1 MAYANLSKAEL
12 QKVFDELSAEYKG
25 YQAKNLSLNM
35 ARGKPSAKQLEL
47 ALGVLEALKARS
59 EFANSNGDDCRNY
72 GLWDGLPEMK
82 RIFADMVGVPAS
94 QVILG
99 NNSSLMMMF
108 EVISRGFSHGYNG
121 CTPWCKL
128 DKKKFLCP
136 VPGYDRHFA
145 VTEYTASS
153 LSTSRCVLPARI
165 WISSKS
171 SSRTM
176 TPSRAFGVC
185 RSIRTPRV
193 SRIPMRLS
201 AVSPH

>member
-82 RIFADMVGVPAS
+82 RIFADMVGVPGFA
-94 QVILG
+94 G
-99 NNSSLMMMF
+99 Y
-108 EVISRGFSHGYNG
+108 SRQQL
-121 CTPWCKL
+121 KL
-128 DKKKFLCP
+128 DDD
-136 VPGYDRHFA
+136 V
-145 VTEYTASS
+145 
-153 LSTSRCVLPARI
+153 
-165 WISSKS
+165 
-171 SSRTM
+171 
-176 TPSRAFGVC
+176 
-185 RSIRTPRV
+185 
-193 SRIPMRLS
+193 
-201 AVSPH
+201 

>member
-82 RIFADMVGVPAS
+82 RIFADMVGVPDS

-121 CTPWCKL
+121 CTPWCRL
-128 DKKKFLCP
+128 
-136 VPGYDRHFA
+136 G
-145 VTEYTASS
+145 S
-153 LSTSRCVLPARI
+153 STSSRPPIQAQSAGVQKRSPGCGKKSWDR
-165 WISSKS
+165 SK
-171 SSRTM
+171 
-176 TPSRAFGVC
+176 PG
-185 RSIRTPRV
+185 RS
-193 SRIPMRLS
+193 
-201 AVSPH
+201 

>member
-25 YQAKNLSLNM
+25 YQAKNLALNM

-94 QVILG
+94 QVKHG
-99 NNSSLMMMF
+99 NNSSLRMM
-108 EVISRGFSHGYNG
+108 
-121 CTPWCKL
+121 
-128 DKKKFLCP
+128 
-136 VPGYDRHFA
+136 
-145 VTEYTASS
+145 
-153 LSTSRCVLPARI
+153 
-165 WISSKS
+165 
-171 SSRTM
+171 
-176 TPSRAFGVC
+176 
-185 RSIRTPRV
+185 
-193 SRIPMRLS
+193 
-201 AVSPH
+201 

>member
-12 QKVFDELSAEYKG
+12 QKVFDDLSAEYKG
-25 YQAKNLSLNM
+25 YQAQNLSLNM

-121 CTPWCKL
+121 CASWIRKNFSVRCRAT
-128 DKKKFLCP
+128 
-136 VPGYDRHFA
+136 
-145 VTEYTASS
+145 TA
-153 LSTSRCVLPARI
+153 TLP
-165 WISSKS
+165 
-171 SSRTM
+171 
-176 TPSRAFGVC
+176 
-185 RSIRTPRV
+185 
-193 SRIPMRLS
+193 
-201 AVSPH
+201 

>member
-145 VTEYTASS
+145 VT
-153 LSTSRCVLPARI
+153 ARI

-193 SRIPMRLS
+193 SRIPMRPS

>member
-99 NNSSLMMMF
+99 NNSSLRLF
-108 EVISRGFSHGYNG
+108 
-121 CTPWCKL
+121 
-128 DKKKFLCP
+128 
-136 VPGYDRHFA
+136 
-145 VTEYTASS
+145 
-153 LSTSRCVLPARI
+153 PAA
-165 WISSKS
+165 
-171 SSRTM
+171 SRTV
-176 TPSRAFGVC
+176 TTAARRGASWIRKNFSVRCRATTA
-185 RSIRTPRV
+185 ILP
-193 SRIPMRLS
+193 
-201 AVSPH
+201 

>member
-1 MAYANLSKAEL
+1 MFQALLERKNELNAYFSIQNLIYGDVFVAYANLSKAEL

-25 YQAKNLSLNM
+25 YQAKNLALNM

-136 VPGYDRHFA
+136 VPG
-145 VTEYTASS
+145 
-153 LSTSRCVLPARI
+153 
-165 WISSKS
+165 
-171 SSRTM
+171 
-176 TPSRAFGVC
+176 
-185 RSIRTPRV
+185 
-193 SRIPMRLS
+193 
-201 AVSPH
+201 